1 MSQPL
6 PLQASAAVWR
16 SRALRYTTLY
26 VVLVAVLLGLR
37 YATRYTY
44 RDLREL
50 RVSVADLQLKHD
62 QLELEVQ
69 TLTTG
74 PRILA
79 WATAQGMVP
88 YAQAS
93 KTTTEIQALPP
104 VSGYPVSGYPAPIN
118 TAPINTAPIDTA
130 PINIAPEPLTA
141 SSAAAQ
147 GSAAPSAAPAE
158 QTSST
163 DPPSSPDRANSS
175 APAPIRPR
183 LEVTTQWK

>member
-16 SRALRYTTLY
+16 SRALRYTALY

-37 YATRYTY
+37 YTTRYTY

-50 RVSVADLQLKHD
+50 RISVAELQFERDH
-62 QLELEVQ
+62 LELEVQ

-74 PRILA
+74 PRVLA
-79 WATAQGMVP
+79 WATAEGMVP

-104 VSGYPVSGYPAPIN
+104 VSGYSVPGYSVPGNSAPL
-118 TAPINTAPIDTA
+118 DTA
-130 PINIAPEPLTA
+130 PTNAAPEPLTP
-141 SSAAAQ
+141 S
-147 GSAAPSAAPAE
+147 SAAPAE
-158 QTSST
+158 QTSGT
-163 DPPSSPDRANSS
+163 DPPSSPDFTSSS
-175 APAPIRPR
+175 APAPTRPR
-183 LEVTTQWK
+183 LEVTTEWK